1 MVCFVVICI
10 CFSVERLAF
19 THIVFWLKPC
29 FSPIIVIVPFW
40 ITKWCFSLSSWNS
53 WLMGWLSKLETWGWN
68 QLYRQSLFSE
78 MKVFISNILGALW
91 MDGSY
96 YLAQIGPICL
106 GQVWKSW
113 SDVCYSPKKF
123 EQQIN
128 LWEIDPKSTPLTIV
142 SFLWKSYVVFFI
154 VPFKICHL
162 RKDYIEAMFS
172 TWFTIQSF
180 VWYFGNNFFEIL
192 LLNFY

>member
-19 THIVFWLKPC
+19 THIVFCLMPC

-68 QLYRQSLFSE
+68 QLYRQTLFSE

-91 MDGSY
+91 MDGSI
-96 YLAQIGPICL
+96 LFSTNWADM
-106 GQVWKSW
+106 SW
-113 SDVCYSPKKF
+113 TSLKKF
-123 EQQIN
+123 EWCLLQSN
-128 LWEIDPKSTPLTIV
+128 
-142 SFLWKSYVVFFI
+142 
-154 VPFKICHL
+154 KIW
-162 RKDYIEAMFS
+162 A
-172 TWFTIQSF
+172 T
-180 VWYFGNNFFEIL
+180 N
-192 LLNFY
+192 

>member
-68 QLYRQSLFSE
+68 QLYRQTLFSE

-91 MDGSY
+91 MDGSI
-96 YLAQIGPICL
+96 LFSTNWANMSWTSLKKLEWCL
-106 GQVWKSW
+106 LQS
-113 SDVCYSPKKF
+113 KKF

-180 VWYFGNNFFEIL
+180 VWYCGNNFFEIL

>member
-1 MVCFVVICI
+1 MVV
-10 CFSVERLAF
+10 S
-19 THIVFWLKPC
+19 
-29 FSPIIVIVPFW
+29 
-40 ITKWCFSLSSWNS
+40 
-53 WLMGWLSKLETWGWN
+53 
-68 QLYRQSLFSE
+68 
-78 MKVFISNILGALW
+78 
-91 MDGSY
+91 

-113 SDVCYSPKKF
+113 SDVCYSQKKF

-154 VPFKICHL
+154 VPFKISHL

-180 VWYFGNNFFEIL
+180 VWYCGNNFFEIL

>member
-68 QLYRQSLFSE
+68 QLYRQTLFSE
-78 MKVFISNILGALW
+78 MKLFISNILGALW
-91 MDGSY
+91 MDGSI
-96 YLAQIGPICL
+96 L
-106 GQVWKSW
+106 
-113 SDVCYSPKKF
+113 
-123 EQQIN
+123 
-128 LWEIDPKSTPLTIV
+128 
-142 SFLWKSYVVFFI
+142 
-154 VPFKICHL
+154 
-162 RKDYIEAMFS
+162 FS
-172 TWFTIQSF
+172 TNWANMSRTSLKKLEWCLLQSKKI
-180 VWYFGNNFFEIL
+180 WATN
-192 LLNFY
+192 

>member
-68 QLYRQSLFSE
+68 QLYRQTLFSE

-91 MDGSY
+91 MDGSI
-96 YLAQIGPICL
+96 L
-106 GQVWKSW
+106 
-113 SDVCYSPKKF
+113 
-123 EQQIN
+123 
-128 LWEIDPKSTPLTIV
+128 
-142 SFLWKSYVVFFI
+142 
-154 VPFKICHL
+154 
-162 RKDYIEAMFS
+162 FS
-172 TWFTIQSF
+172 TNWADMSWTSLKKLEWCLLQSNKI
-180 VWYFGNNFFEIL
+180 WATN
-192 LLNFY
+192 

>member
-68 QLYRQSLFSE
+68 QLYRQTLFSE

-91 MDGSY
+91 MDSSI
-96 YLAQIGPICL
+96 LFSTNWANMSWTSLKKLEWCL
-106 GQVWKSW
+106 LQS
-113 SDVCYSPKKF
+113 KKF

-180 VWYFGNNFFEIL
+180 VWYCGNNFFEIL

>member
-68 QLYRQSLFSE
+68 QLYRQTLFSE
-78 MKVFISNILGALW
+78 MIVFISNILGALW
-91 MDGSY
+91 MDGSI
-96 YLAQIGPICL
+96 L
-106 GQVWKSW
+106 
-113 SDVCYSPKKF
+113 
-123 EQQIN
+123 
-128 LWEIDPKSTPLTIV
+128 
-142 SFLWKSYVVFFI
+142 
-154 VPFKICHL
+154 
-162 RKDYIEAMFS
+162 FS
-172 TWFTIQSF
+172 TNWADMSWTSLKKLE
-180 VWYFGNNFFEIL
+180 WCL
-192 LLNFY
+192 LQFNKIWATN

>member
-68 QLYRQSLFSE
+68 QLYRQTLFSE
-78 MKVFISNILGALW
+78 MKLFISNILGALW
-91 MDGSY
+91 MDGSI
-96 YLAQIGPICL
+96 L
-106 GQVWKSW
+106 
-113 SDVCYSPKKF
+113 
-123 EQQIN
+123 
-128 LWEIDPKSTPLTIV
+128 
-142 SFLWKSYVVFFI
+142 
-154 VPFKICHL
+154 
-162 RKDYIEAMFS
+162 FS
-172 TWFTIQSF
+172 TNWANMSWTSLKKLEGCLLQSKKI
-180 VWYFGNNFFEIL
+180 WATN
-192 LLNFY
+192 

>member
-68 QLYRQSLFSE
+68 QLYRQTLFSE

-91 MDGSY
+91 MDGSI
-96 YLAQIGPICL
+96 L
-106 GQVWKSW
+106 
-113 SDVCYSPKKF
+113 
-123 EQQIN
+123 
-128 LWEIDPKSTPLTIV
+128 
-142 SFLWKSYVVFFI
+142 
-154 VPFKICHL
+154 
-162 RKDYIEAMFS
+162 FS
-172 TWFTIQSF
+172 TNWANMSWTSLKKLEWCLLQSKKNLSNKLT
-180 VWYFGNNFFEIL
+180 YGKLIL
-192 LLNFY
+192 KALP

>member
-68 QLYRQSLFSE
+68 QLYRQTLKWKCLYLTYLVLCEWTVVS
-78 MKVFISNILGALW
+78 
-91 MDGSY
+91 

-154 VPFKICHL
+154 VPFKISHL

-180 VWYFGNNFFEIL
+180 VWYCGNNFFEIL

>member
-68 QLYRQSLFSE
+68 QLYRQTLFSE

-91 MDGSY
+91 MDSSI
-96 YLAQIGPICL
+96 LFSTNWANMSWTSLKKLEWCL
-106 GQVWKSW
+106 LQS
-113 SDVCYSPKKF
+113 KKF

-162 RKDYIEAMFS
+162 RKDYIEAMFR

-180 VWYFGNNFFEIL
+180 VWYCGNNFFEIL